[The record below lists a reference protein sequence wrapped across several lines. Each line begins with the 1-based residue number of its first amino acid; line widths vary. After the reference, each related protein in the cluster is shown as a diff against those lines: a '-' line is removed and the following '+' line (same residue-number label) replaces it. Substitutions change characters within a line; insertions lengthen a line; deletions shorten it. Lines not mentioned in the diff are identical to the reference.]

1 MIDYYDYLPKD
12 EIQWN
17 IDTWLEQGESPEQ
30 IDKWLK
36 TQARIV
42 QGEQIKASGTSQ
54 MKGGAS
60 FMGGLMLVMVFMM
73 FLMTL
78 LSLLF

>member
-1 MIDYYDYLPKD
+1 MIDYNDYLPEN
-12 EIQWN
+12 EIQRN
-17 IDTWLEQGESPEQ
+17 VDTWLEQGKSPEQ
-30 IDKWLK
+30 IERWLK
-36 TQARIV
+36 DQARIV

-73 FLMTL
+73 FLVML
-78 LSLLF
+78 VSLLF